1 MQRLE
6 DTDLFTF
13 KSRVMRLDLGG
24 IKSLYREIYDAKAAR
39 GRTWNM
45 ETIIKV
51 EKMETFVRKA
61 LSGKGLLNRLLS
73 AREVDRVGPAT
84 VEGLSAAARRRWAED
99 PSYRPVPLRRLGL

>member
-61 LSGKGLLNRLLS
+61 LSGKGLLNKK
-73 AREVDRVGPAT
+73 EQQDFAT
-84 VEGLSAAARRRWAED
+84 YMQDVQKIIKR
-99 PSYRPVPLRRLGL
+99 